1 MVEAPPQATAPL
13 QEPDADGENNA
24 KVDAKEDDTTAVEA
38 LDEKTAVVVEAAP
51 IPSPMSLLWPGYMC
65 VFIDFMGLA
74 ITIPI
79 QPFIAAEM
87 GASPGQISAIVGVYS
102 LGQLIG
108 NIVMG
113 KVSDKI
119 GRKPVILMS
128 VTLQPPDSRG
138 HI

>member
-1 MVEAPPQATAPL
+1 
-13 QEPDADGENNA
+13 
-24 KVDAKEDDTTAVEA
+24 
-38 LDEKTAVVVEAAP
+38 
-51 IPSPMSLLWPGYMC
+51 
-65 VFIDFMGLA
+65 MGLA